1 MKKVMAFLAAGVL
14 ALPCLA
20 LAVDAGRNVSG
31 QARQQQE
38 QGKVVASTTVAERAL
53 VKGVDPAKRILTL
66 QFSDGSVQDL
76 LVDPSVRRL
85 GEVHAGDTVK
95 INYNEAISVKLNK
108 SPVPPG
114 VTVQSTVQPNEQSPT
129 PAGTAGTTVST
140 TATITN
146 VTDNGRKVTLRFPDG
161 SISNVQVQDP
171 ENQEMLQ
178 RGEVTTGDQITI
190 TYLRAVAVSVE
201 KAPKK

>member
-1 MKKVMAFLAAGVL
+1 MKKVAAFLAIASL

-31 QARQQQE
+31 QPRQQQD

-53 VKGVDPAKRILTL
+53 VKAVDPAKRILTL

-76 LVDPSVRRL
+76 MVDPSVRRL
-85 GEVHAGDTVK
+85 GEVHPGDAVN

-108 SPVPPG
+108 LPVPPG
-114 VTVQSTVQPNEQSPT
+114 VTVQSTVHPNEQSPT
-129 PAGTAGTTVST
+129 PAATAGTTVST

-146 VTDNGRKVTLRFPDG
+146 VSDNGRRVTLRFPDS
-161 SISNVQVQDP
+161 SIANVQVQDP

-178 RGEVTTGDQITI
+178 RGEVKTGDQITI

-201 KAPKK
+201 KAQNK